1 MTISCQS
8 TCFGCLKPNKGCVL
22 DPVAWLAARHRTFES
37 PSRSVVATAN
47 TPAPCAHHWEEDSS
61 EAVLP
66 TIKATARKCDDVA
79 QKNLPQHEQVR
90 CFKKSRQW
98 RRLFEQLTITLAVAV
113 AWQVCQPATATAA
126 SVNRHPISVT
136 EAQIFVTRN
145 NARMR
150 VKLFAEDLFLFEGL
164 EADDMDMLPPEELR
178 RGLELHRDF
187 LLRKITLR
195 DSNGEAYKG
204 KVTDLQPFEIPNEG
218 IPVTELML
226 HTATYELEFAFDAPP
241 EFLTIQQ
248 DISDEN
254 FIIPSEMKLTLHQS
268 GTDLTYTENLKPGA
282 SETLRFDWSGE
293 QLSDEATDA
302 DWDAWFEKQREATLG
317 ITSYSSVYSFIYI
330 EPAEVRHEVLIP
342 LANLKTIL
350 PLEHKDPA
358 FVEIDEQ
365 DGVRELIKNWL
376 TGVNPTKINGV
387 AVLPEFTRID
397 FYGLDLKDFAQ
408 QADAQKVSLAN
419 GRVGIIMTYRTT
431 DDSVTDVNIIWDKF
445 HPTVV
450 RKINSVIFSYPNQLS
465 RFEFSVFN
473 KPEENIFTWTVD
485 ESALPQPAEPVA
497 AKVPPIPM
505 LTVPAYSIVGGL
517 AVFALLLFR
526 RRSFGKCALTAF
538 LVAGALLSM
547 GGPQIEHPFKERPIV
562 AEQEAREVF
571 ETLHKGAYRA
581 LDFGTEA
588 RIYEVLETAVD
599 GDLLETIYLQLRESL
614 AMREQGG
621 AVARV
626 RAVEYIDEAEALPAD
641 PQIAWPGF
649 QFRSRWTVSG
659 TVEHWGHVHERQ
671 NQFCA
676 LFSIEPRDGFW
687 KITNMQIEEQESKA
701 SKTELRK
708 F

>member
-1 MTISCQS
+1 MI
-8 TCFGCLKPNKGCVL
+8 
-22 DPVAWLAARHRTFES
+22 ALAAGLLIT
-37 PSRSVVATAN
+37 
-47 TPAPCAHHWEEDSS
+47 SS
-61 EAVLP
+61 
-66 TIKATARKCDDVA
+66 
-79 QKNLPQHEQVR
+79 Q
-90 CFKKSRQW
+90 
-98 RRLFEQLTITLAVAV
+98 
-113 AWQVCQPATATAA
+113 ATAA
-126 SVNRHPISVT
+126 AIEHPISVT
-136 EAQIFVTRN
+136 ETQVYVTRN

-164 EADDMDMLPPEELR
+164 EADEMDVLPPAELR

-195 DSNGEAYKG
+195 DSNGEAFKG
-204 KVTDLQPFEIPNEG
+204 KVTDVQPFDIPEEG
-218 IPVTELML
+218 IPVSDLML
-226 HTATYELEFAFDAPP
+226 HTATYEIEYAFESPP

-254 FIIPSEMKLTLHQS
+254 FIVPSEMKLTLHQS

-293 QLSDEATDA
+293 KLSDEATDA
-302 DWDAWFEKQREATLG
+302 DWEAWFEKQREATLG

-350 PLEHKDPA
+350 PLVHKAPA
-358 FVEIDEQ
+358 FVEINEQ
-365 DGVRELIKNWL
+365 DAVRELIKGWL
-376 TGVNPTKINGV
+376 TDVNPTTINGV
-387 AVLPEFTRID
+387 PVKPEFTRID
-397 FYGLDLKDFAQ
+397 FYGLDLKDFAK

-419 GRVGIIMTYRTT
+419 GRVGIIMTYRTS
-431 DDSVTDVNIIWDKF
+431 DDAVRDVSITWDKF
-445 HPTVV
+445 HPSVV
-450 RKINSVIFSYPNQLS
+450 RKIQSVIFGYPEKLE

-473 KPEENIFTWTVD
+473 KAEDNVFTWKAD
-485 ESALPQPAEPVA
+485 ESALPKPAELVVAEIPSIPQISLPVGT
-497 AKVPPIPM
+497 I
-505 LTVPAYSIVGGL
+505 LCGLL
-517 AVFALLLFR
+517 AVFWLLLKRRSAVKVAAALLFVGVVMWPFACVQTENPFR
-526 RRSFGKCALTAF
+526 
-538 LVAGALLSM
+538 
-547 GGPQIEHPFKERPIV
+547 ERPIV
-562 AEQEAREVF
+562 AAAEAREVF
-571 ETLHKGAYRA
+571 ESLHSGAYRA
-581 LDFGTEA
+581 LDFGTES
-588 RIYEVLETAVD
+588 RIYEVLSTAVA

-626 RAVEYIDEAEALPAD
+626 RSVNYDAAEQVL
-641 PQIAWPGF
+641 QKSENVAWPGF

-676 LFSIEPRDGFW
+676 LFSVEPRDGTW
-687 KITNMQIEEQESKA
+687 KITDMQIEEQKSLS